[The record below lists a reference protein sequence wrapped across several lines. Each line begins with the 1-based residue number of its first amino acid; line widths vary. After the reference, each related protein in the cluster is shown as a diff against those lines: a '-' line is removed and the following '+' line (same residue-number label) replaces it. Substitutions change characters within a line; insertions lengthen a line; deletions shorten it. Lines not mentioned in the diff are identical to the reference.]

1 MPINLG
7 VPCFL
12 FQVLP
17 HASLLEAILL
27 HTIPADDA

>member
-1 MPINLG
+1 MPIKLG

-17 HASLLEAILL
+17 HASPLEAILL
-27 HTIPADDA
+27 LRIPADDA